1 MHCTPIH
8 IPCEKGNFAIVISIT
23 WHNCLIINK
32 IKELQF
38 RENSGDFVHWYE
50 DSRSGNQTERKSGNE
65 A

>member
-23 WHNCLIINK
+23 WYNCLIINK

-38 RENSGDFVHWYE
+38 HENSGNFVYWYA
-50 DSRSGNQTERKSGNE
+50 DPGSGNKTQLKSGDE
-65 A
+65 V